1 MANASLEGLRRRW
14 QRFSQPAMAQLS
26 IHLPG
31 QPTRLLAL
39 HAGAYRIGR
48 DSDCQICVEHQAV
61 SRHHALLERR
71 GPHWLLSDE
80 NSTNGLW
87 WQGRRVAQLLLRDGD
102 CLRFGPSQDAGL
114 PELDFQIRPLP
125 RLQRLLRG
133 ASLALAA
140 VAFGGLS
147 LLGLSGL
154 QVPIRGSLA
163 TVRGPLV
170 LYDSKGKPLTTAD
183 AL

>member
-14 QRFSQPAMAQLS
+14 QRFSQPATAQLR

-48 DSDCQICVEHQAV
+48 DSDCQICVDHQAV

-87 WQGRRVAQLLLRDGD
+87 
-102 CLRFGPSQDAGL
+102 
-114 PELDFQIRPLP
+114 
-125 RLQRLLRG
+125 
-133 ASLALAA
+133 
-140 VAFGGLS
+140 
-147 LLGLSGL
+147 
-154 QVPIRGSLA
+154 
-163 TVRGPLV
+163 
-170 LYDSKGKPLTTAD
+170 
-183 AL
+183 